1 MGQDCADRDSEGHSN
16 APLAARGRL
25 ELDAGGVNCAANRI
39 LTSAAPLLLSENAHK
54 RTAGGQFA
62 RPGKWGP
69 VSWEGLGRP
78 ASEFRKAARW
88 RGFGPSLHPIG
99 AVNWGS
105 QLGQSGSCPI
115 LNRGP
120 ILDGETRAGSE
131 LILAARGLQGEC
143 DPSGHSAHSHV
154 VVRSARCEPAL
165 PRSKAIFEARRLPFT
180 RFLACSVER

>member
-62 RPGKWGP
+62 RPGEWGP

-88 RGFGPSLHPIG
+88 RGFGPSLHPIV
-99 AVNWGS
+99 ASRWGS

-120 ILDGETRAGSE
+120 ILDGEIRTGSE
-131 LILAARGLQGEC
+131 LILAARGLQSES
-143 DPSGHSAHSHV
+143 DPPRACRSSTRCGAKRQVRARPAAIQGYFRCKAAAAHPLS
-154 VVRSARCEPAL
+154 CM
-165 PRSKAIFEARRLPFT
+165 
-180 RFLACSVER
+180 